1 MNRYNMRVYH
11 RVLKRLYMAATAHAL
26 HILVKHKEIAEDI
39 IKQLGKGAKFQTLAK
54 KHSTC
59 PSGKKGG
66 DLGEFKRGQMVPQF
80 DKVAFSGAIL
90 EPHLVKTKFGW
101 HVIKVLYRT

>member
-1 MNRYNMRVYH
+1 MSSASAV
-11 RVLKRLYMAATAHAL
+11 
-26 HILVKHKEIAEDI
+26 HILVKSEKLAREI
-39 IKQLGKGAKFQTLAK
+39 IKLLAKGEPFAKLAK
-54 KHSTC
+54 KHSICT
-59 PSGKKGG
+59 SGKKGG
-66 DLGEFKRGQMVPQF
+66 DLGELKRGQMVPQF